1 MADTDQSAAP
11 RPTPTFFARNATGLV
26 REIRIRDATILN
38 ALPGGPGVVLAVS
51 IFWILSAFPGA
62 NLYIAMLIAA
72 VGAFLV
78 IGAFGLLSQTMPRT
92 GGDYI
97 LVSRSLH
104 PALGFVSSV
113 LVAASALLAV
123 AFWGVV
129 SASLLVSPLFTYLGI
144 ETGSATLTQW
154 GVDLTKTPETYI
166 FGLVLT
172 LGTFLLIG
180 LGKRFMQRAQ
190 LLMYAFGMLGLI
202 VAAVILL
209 TTSRGHFIATFN
221 AFGHPYTHRADSYH
235 YFLTQGAAAGVQT
248 STGINW
254 GHTIFGSAAILSFT
268 VWTWWSVCYAGELRQ
283 ASTRRNW
290 YSMIG
295 GLALTFVPVAAMIA
309 IMNSTFGTAFL
320 PSLSAVSS
328 NPKVY
333 SLPVTPLW
341 IVFVAMIHPAVALVV
356 FLGLAFVMWGV
367 LQVYVNAIYP
377 SRTIFAW
384 AFDKVVPAKLSEVSG
399 RRATP
404 VVALTLLAAL
414 TIPLCAWAA
423 YTSSFFKFLTL
434 DIVLI
439 FPAFALVGIAAIVL
453 PYRQRRLYEASSARM
468 SLFGVPLVQLFGVG
482 AIAVATFMAYCYFTQ
497 APLGLPNAGRSFGNQ
512 LFTWP
517 GNGGGALLAVF
528 ILGSL
533 LFYGAAWLIRRS
545 EGIDLTL
552 VGLELPPE

>member
-1 MADTDQSAAP
+1 MADTEQSAASP
-11 RPTPTFFARNATGLV
+11 ARPTFFARNATGLV
-26 REIRIRDATILN
+26 REVRIRDATILN

-78 IGAFGLLSQTMPRT
+78 IGSFGLLSQVMPRT

-144 ETGSATLTQW
+144 TTGSATLTRW
-154 GVDLTKTPETYI
+154 GIDLTKTPETFI
-166 FGLVLT
+166 FGIVLT
-172 LGTFLLIG
+172 LAVFLLIG
-180 LGKRFMQRAQ
+180 LGKRIMQRAQ
-190 LLMYAFGMLGLI
+190 LLMYLFGMLGLV
-202 VAAVILL
+202 VAAIFLL
-209 TTSRGHFIATFN
+209 TTSRGHFIGTFN
-221 AFGHPYTHRADSYH
+221 DFARPFTHRADSYS
-235 YFLTQGAAAGVQT
+235 YLISQGAAVGVGT
-248 STGINW
+248 NTGINW
-254 GHTIFGSAAILSFT
+254 AHTIFGSAAILSFT

-295 GLALTFVPVAAMIA
+295 GLALTFVPVALMIA
-309 IMNSTFGTAFL
+309 IMNHTFGTAFL
-320 PSLSAVSS
+320 PSLSAVSGD
-328 NPKVY
+328 PHVY

-341 IVFVAMIHPAVALVV
+341 IVFVAMIHPAWGLVV
-356 FLGLAFVMWGV
+356 FLGLTFVVWGV

-384 AFDKVVPAKLSEVSG
+384 AFDQIIPARLSAVSG

-404 VVALTLLAAL
+404 VAALTLLAVL
-414 TIPLCAWAA
+414 TIPLCWWAA
-423 YTSSFFKFLTL
+423 YTASFFRFLTL

-439 FPAFALVGIAAIVL
+439 FPAFALVGLSAIVL
-453 PYRQRRLYEASSARM
+453 PRRQQRLYDASSARI
-468 SLFGVPLVQLFGVG
+468 SLLGVPLVELFGVG
-482 AIAVATFMAYCYFTQ
+482 TIVVATFMAYCYFTQ
-497 APLGLPNAGRSFGNQ
+497 PPLGLPGAGGSVASQ
-512 LFTWP
+512 LFTSP
-517 GNGGGALLAVF
+517 ANGGLAFLALF
-528 ILGSL
+528 IIGSL
-533 LFYGAAWLIRRS
+533 IIYGIAWLIRRS

-552 VGLELPPE
+552 TGLELPPE

>member
-1 MADTDQSAAP
+1 MADTEQSAAP
-11 RPTPTFFARNATGLV
+11 PARPTFFARNATGLV

-51 IFWILSAFPGA
+51 IFWLLSAFPGA

-78 IGAFGLLSQTMPRT
+78 IGAFGLLSQVMPRT

-144 ETGSATLTQW
+144 TTGSATLTRW
-154 GVDLTKTPETYI
+154 GIDLTKTPETFI
-166 FGLVLT
+166 FGIVLT
-172 LGTFLLIG
+172 LGVFLLIG
-180 LGKRFMQRAQ
+180 LGKRIMQRAQ
-190 LLMYAFGMLGLI
+190 LLMYAFGMLGLV

-209 TTSRGHFIATFN
+209 TTSRGHFISTFN
-221 AFGHPYTHRADSYH
+221 DFARPFTHRGDSYS
-235 YFLTQGAAAGVQT
+235 YFISQGATAGVHT
-248 STGINW
+248 NTGIDW
-254 GHTIFGSAAILSFT
+254 AHTIFGSAAILSFT

-295 GLALTFVPVAAMIA
+295 GLALTFIPVALIIA

-320 PSLSAVSS
+320 PSLSAVSG
-328 NPKVY
+328 NPHVY

-341 IVFVAMIHPAVALVV
+341 IVFVALIHPAWGLVV
-356 FLGLAFVMWGV
+356 FLGLTFVMWGV
-367 LQVYVNAIYP
+367 LQVYVNAVYP

-384 AFDKVVPAKLSEVSG
+384 AFDQIIPARLSAVSS

-404 VVALTLLAAL
+404 VAALTLLAVL
-414 TIPLCAWAA
+414 TIPLCWWAA
-423 YTSSFFKFLTL
+423 YTTSFFRFLTL

-439 FPAFALVGIAAIVL
+439 FPAFALVGVSAIVL
-453 PYRQRRLYEASSARM
+453 PRRQQRLYDASSARINV
-468 SLFGVPLVQLFGVG
+468 LGVPLVELFGVG
-482 AIAVATFMAYCYFTQ
+482 AIVVATFMAYCYFTQ
-497 APLGLPNAGRSFGNQ
+497 APLGLPGAGESVGSQ
-512 LFTWP
+512 LFTSP
-517 GNGGGALLAVF
+517 SNGGLALLAVF
-528 ILGSL
+528 IIASL
-533 LFYGAAWLIRRS
+533 VFYGIAWLVRRS

-552 VGLELPPE
+552 TGLELPPE

>member
-1 MADTDQSAAP
+1 MADTDQSAASP
-11 RPTPTFFARNATGLV
+11 AQPTFFARNATGLV

-78 IGAFGLLSQTMPRT
+78 IGAFGLLSQVMPRT

-144 ETGSATLTQW
+144 TTGSATLTQW
-154 GVDLTKTPETYI
+154 GIDLTKTPETFI
-166 FGLVLT
+166 FGIVLT
-172 LGTFLLIG
+172 LAVFLLIG
-180 LGKRFMQRAQ
+180 VGRQFMQRAQ
-190 LLMYAFGMLGLI
+190 LAMYAFGMLGLI
-202 VAAVILL
+202 VAAIILL
-209 TTSRGHFIATFN
+209 TTSRGHFISMFN
-221 AFGHPYTHRADSYH
+221 DFARPYTHRGDSYS
-235 YFLTQGAAAGVQT
+235 YLISQGAKVGV
-248 STGINW
+248 STNTGVNW
-254 GHTIFGSAAILSFT
+254 AHTIFGSAAILSFT

-295 GLALTFVPVAAMIA
+295 GLALTFIPVAILIA
-309 IMNSTFGTAFL
+309 IMNYTFGTAFL
-320 PSLSAVSS
+320 PSLSAVSGD
-328 NPKVY
+328 PHVY
-333 SLPVTPLW
+333 ALPVTPLW
-341 IVFVAMIHPAVALVV
+341 IVFVAIIHPAWGLVV
-356 FLGLAFVMWGV
+356 FLGLTFVIWGV

-384 AFDKVVPAKLSEVSG
+384 AFDQVIPAKLSVVSG

-404 VVALTLLAAL
+404 VAALTLLAAL
-414 TIPLCAWAA
+414 TILLCWWAA
-423 YTSSFFKFLTL
+423 YTTSFFRFLTL

-439 FPAFALVGIAAIVL
+439 FPAFALVGLSAIVL
-453 PYRQRRLYEASSARM
+453 PRRQRRLYDASSARI
-468 SLFGVPLVQLFGVG
+468 SFLGIPLVELFGVG

-497 APLGLPNAGRSFGNQ
+497 APLGLPGAGEPIGSQ
-512 LFTWP
+512 LFTSP
-517 GNGGGALLAVF
+517 ANGGLALLAVF
-528 ILGSL
+528 IIGSL

-552 VGLELPPE
+552 AGMELPPE

>member
-1 MADTDQSAAP
+1 MADTEQSAAP
-11 RPTPTFFARNATGLV
+11 PSGPTFFARNATGLV

-62 NLYIAMLIAA
+62 NLYLAMLIAA

-78 IGAFGLLSQTMPRT
+78 IGAFGLLSQVMPRT

-97 LVSRSLH
+97 LVSRSLN
-104 PALGFVSSV
+104 PVLGFVSSV

-129 SASLLVSPLFTYLGI
+129 SASLLVSPLFTYLGLK
-144 ETGSATLTQW
+144 TGSATLTNW
-154 GVDLTKTPETYI
+154 GVDLTKTPETFI
-166 FGLVLT
+166 FGIVLT
-172 LGTFLLIG
+172 LAVFLLIG
-180 LGKRFMQRAQ
+180 LGKRFMQRVQ
-190 LLMYAFGMLGLI
+190 LAMYAFGMLGLV

-209 TTSRGHFIATFN
+209 TTSRGHFISTFN
-221 AFGHPYTHRADSYH
+221 AFAHPYTHRADSYS
-235 YFLTQGAAAGVQT
+235 YFLSQGAAVGVQT
-248 STGINW
+248 NTGINW
-254 GHTIFGSAAILSFT
+254 AHTIFGSAAILSFT

-295 GLALTFVPVAAMIA
+295 GLALTFIPVVLMIA

-328 NPKVY
+328 NTHVY

-341 IVFVAMIHPAVALVV
+341 IVFVAMIHPAWGLVV

-384 AFDKVVPAKLSEVSG
+384 AFDQIIPAKLSAVSG
-399 RRATP
+399 RRNTP
-404 VVALTLLAAL
+404 VAALTLLAAL
-414 TIPLCAWAA
+414 TVLLCWWAA
-423 YTSSFFKFLTL
+423 YTTSFFRFLTL

-439 FPAFALVGIAAIVL
+439 FPAFALVGISAIVL
-453 PYRQRRLYEASSARM
+453 PRRQRRLYDASSAR
-468 SLFGVPLVQLFGVG
+468 LNLLGVPLVALFGVG

-497 APLGLPNAGRSFGNQ
+497 APLGLPGAGKSIGSQ
-512 LFTWP
+512 LFTSP
-517 GNGGGALLAVF
+517 SNGGLALLAVF
-528 ILGSL
+528 IIASL
-533 LFYGAAWLIRRS
+533 IFYGVAWLIRRS
-545 EGIDLTL
+545 EGIDLSL
-552 VGLELPPE
+552 AGMELPPE